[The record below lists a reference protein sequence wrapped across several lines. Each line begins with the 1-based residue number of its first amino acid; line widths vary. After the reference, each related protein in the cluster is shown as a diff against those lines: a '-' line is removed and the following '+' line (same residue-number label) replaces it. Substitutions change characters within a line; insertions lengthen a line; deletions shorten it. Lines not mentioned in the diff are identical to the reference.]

1 MGYNTSSLKL
11 VTNMPLNN
19 LKIINFR
26 NILST
31 ELALN
36 NEINIILGSNG
47 QGKTSLLES
56 IYFLINGKSDKTNDW
71 NEIKNINQS
80 NLYVEGTF
88 NGSNEINKC
97 SIFLENGKKKVQI
110 NSKKIKKAE
119 ELKKLGNVVLFNK
132 NFIDSIEGA
141 NKPRRESFDKIISN
155 YNQKFKEQLRELKE
169 CLSRKSHILRTSKDD
184 KLIKFIDEK
193 IVQLSLL
200 ISKKRANWLKNHIKV
215 INKLSATS
223 SGEYKYS
230 LKYET
235 NCNSKDVMI
244 NKLNLAKN
252 KEKLLCKPLIGAHK
266 DTFTFV
272 NNGKDL
278 LKLGSEGE
286 KKTLGVLIKIAEI
299 VISSKILNKDTIF
312 LIDEIMSYL
321 DKKRL
326 KFFLQLLKKS
336 KVQSMITSNDK
347 SIIQN
352 FTNCSIFGIKNG
364 VCKKIS

>member
-56 IYFLINGKSDKTNDW
+56 IYFLINGKSDKTNDL
-71 NEIKNINQS
+71 NEIKNINHP

-88 NGSNEINKC
+88 NNINQINKC
-97 SIFLENGKKKVQI
+97 SIFSENGKKKVQI
-110 NSKKIKKAE
+110 NDKKVKRAE

-132 NFIDSIEGA
+132 NFIDSIEGS
-141 NKPRRESFDKIISN
+141 NKPRRESFDRIISN
-155 YNQKFKEQLRELKE
+155 YNTKFKNELKE
-169 CLSRKSHILRTSKDD
+169 LKEFLSRKGHILRTSKDD
-184 KLIKFIDEK
+184 KLVNFIDEK
-193 IVQLSLL
+193 IIELSLL
-200 ISKKRANWLKNHIKV
+200 VSKKRANWLKNHVKI
-215 INKLSATS
+215 INKLSPTS
-223 SGEYKYS
+223 SDEYKYS

-235 NCNSKDVMI
+235 HCNSKEI
-244 NKLNLAKN
+244 IISNLNLAKN
-252 KEKLLCKPLIGAHK
+252 KERLSCKPLIGAHK
-266 DTFTFV
+266 DTFTFI
-272 NNGKDL
+272 NNGKDI

-286 KKTLGVLIKIAEI
+286 KKTLGIMIKMAEI

-312 LIDEIMSYL
+312 LIDEIMSFL
-321 DKKRL
+321 DK
-326 KFFLQLLKKS
+326 
-336 KVQSMITSNDK
+336 
-347 SIIQN
+347 
-352 FTNCSIFGIKNG
+352 
-364 VCKKIS
+364 